1 MTFARQA
8 FKKLMEEHAL
18 KTDVDV
24 DLSSGGKSR
33 YYIDCR
39 AVSMTYQGRGLISEI
54 GEEIMS
60 EELQE
65 LCPDGIGGVAVGG
78 IPIAMAMADGED
90 VFIIRPS
97 AKQHG
102 LGKEIEGADHLIGK
116 QVVIV
121 EDTVTT
127 GKSLKK
133 SLNAAAEFGLKPIL
147 AISLVT
153 RTEGAVP
160 SSFPVVLNG
169 YTSFAVPYRTVL
181 VAREPGILS
190 IM

>member
-8 FKKLMEEHAL
+8 FKRLMEEQAL

-24 DLSSGGKSR
+24 KLSSGGKSR
-33 YYIDCR
+33 YYVDCR
-39 AVSMTYQGRGLISEI
+39 AVSMTCRGRQLISEI
-54 GEEIMS
+54 GEEIMA
-60 EELQE
+60 EELKE
-65 LCPDGIGGVAVGG
+65 LCPYGIGGVAVGG
-78 IPIAMAMADGED
+78 IPIAMSMADGED

-97 AKQHG
+97 AKEHG
-102 LGKEIEGADHLIGK
+102 LGKQVEGADHLVGK
-116 QVVIV
+116 EVVVV

-127 GKSLKK
+127 GRSLKK
-133 SLNAAAEFGLKPIL
+133 SIGIACEFGLKPVL

-153 RTEGAVP
+153 RTEGDVLENLAVN
-160 SSFPVVLNG
+160 LED
-169 YTSFAVPYRTVL
+169 YKTCHVPHRTVL